1 MHNPDLPLTISP
13 PSLRRCWARSQIQYM
28 VGTRGGRSF
37 VPGYGPEYP
46 RQPHHRSA
54 SCSSDYN
61 EACNWDTFNDNDN
74 DNPNV
79 CWGGLVGGP
88 GEADDFADVRQSY
101 QKNEPAIDYN
111 AGACQGPAW
120 ESLTRP
126 VGRASMWC

>member
-1 MHNPDLPLTISP
+1 
-13 PSLRRCWARSQIQYM
+13 M

-54 SCSSDYN
+54 SCSSDYK
-61 EACNWDTFNDNDN
+61 EACNWDTFNAAD

-101 QKNEPAIDYN
+101 QRNEPAIDYN
-111 AGACQGPAW
+111 AGGWGGGMMWKCLGRSVPLGSGPACCVLHL
-120 ESLTRP
+120 SDHPQTIIHRP
-126 VGRASMWC
+126 